1 MYMTTHCTRPQISII
16 LFRAYC
22 SSCKHPR
29 QFITNLSAAASKTV
43 RNNRQYNT
51 LSREKCFASVSSHA
65 ASVEIY
71 DHLVIFRALFFQLCN
86 VMKFKKMALRLV
98 GYLAERYFFFLWE
111 QVDTYSRSDHGS
123 FPYQRGEIWKKVFPD
138 RLLTRWEIRK
148 MKRFPNWTRLNSHK
162 VHRTFKIVWSK
173 PLRPVTRGG
182 KFKMEETFPR
192 WVSVSRARTYV
203 GDFPG

>member
-1 MYMTTHCTRPQISII
+1 MCLLLMYMTTHCTRPQISII
-16 LFRAYC
+16 LLRAYC

-43 RNNRQYNT
+43 RNNRPYNT

-98 GYLAERYFFFLWE
+98 GYLAERYFFSSENKLTLIQGQTTARFRINEVKFEKKCFL
-111 QVDTYSRSDHGS
+111 
-123 FPYQRGEIWKKVFPD
+123 IVF
-138 RLLTRWEIRK
+138 
-148 MKRFPNWTRLNSHK
+148 
-162 VHRTFKIVWSK
+162 
-173 PLRPVTRGG
+173 
-182 KFKMEETFPR
+182 
-192 WVSVSRARTYV
+192 
-203 GDFPG
+203 